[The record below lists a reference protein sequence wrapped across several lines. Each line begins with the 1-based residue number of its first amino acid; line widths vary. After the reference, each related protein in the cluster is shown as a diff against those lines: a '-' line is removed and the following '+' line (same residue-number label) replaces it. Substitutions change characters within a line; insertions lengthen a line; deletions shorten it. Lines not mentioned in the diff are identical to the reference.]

1 MQDTK
6 MGSDEYIML
15 LAEATLLEEIRMIY
29 EDVSITSEI
38 RIGKRKEA
46 MERFVKAQGKQ
57 LERLEEEIRQL
68 VDKVIANNRW
78 IKEID
83 EEELDDELEE
93 R

>member
-38 RIGKRKEA
+38 RIGKRNKT
-46 MERFVKAQGKQ
+46 
-57 LERLEEEIRQL
+57 
-68 VDKVIANNRW
+68 DS
-78 IKEID
+78 
-83 EEELDDELEE
+83 
-93 R
+93 